1 MQINYFFFLA
11 EDGIMLVD
19 SFSERHGK
27 NMVCFE
33 RDLIAEKNRRAEI
46 KSSVIKR
53 WNVNYIDLETLK
65 RQEEESKAME
75 IFNRLESEKAEDE
88 AKKQA
93 EINQAY
99 LDAEEA
105 TRKWM
110 DENYNESTGSFS
122 GMYGQ
127 GDMDDVTKDQVDLIL
142 HEKDAAIQGMFA
154 ANAVKA

>member
-1 MQINYFFFLA
+1 
-11 EDGIMLVD
+11 
-19 SFSERHGK
+19 
-27 NMVCFE
+27 MVCFG
-33 RDLIAEKNRRAEI
+33 RDLIAEKNKKAEM

-53 WNVNYIDLETLK
+53 WNVRFIDP
-65 RQEEESKAME
+65 EEERRKEEEVKAME
-75 IFNRLESEKAEDE
+75 IFNRLESEKAADE

-110 DENYNESTGSFS
+110 DDNYNETTGSFS

-127 GDMDDVTKDQVDLIL
+127 GDVDDVTKDQVDMIL

-154 ANAVKA
+154 ANAGKV

>member
-1 MQINYFFFLA
+1 MSRQ
-11 EDGIMLVD
+11 
-19 SFSERHGK
+19 FSERHGK

-33 RDLIAEKNRRAEI
+33 RDLIAELNRKAEI
-46 KSSVIKR
+46 KRSVVKR
-53 WNVNYIDLETLK
+53 WNVNYIDPEELK
-65 RQEEESKAME
+65 RQEEEAKAMA

-88 AKKQA
+88 AKKQE
-93 EINQAY
+93 EIQQAY

-110 DENYNESTGSFS
+110 DDNYNESTGSFS

-127 GDMDDVTKDQVDLIL
+127 GDMDEVTKDQVDLIL

-154 ANAVKA
+154 ANAAKA